1 MKFWKWF
8 FDDANADEHDSGTP
22 GDGNAAVTA
31 TGSDPDDGGIPVTE
45 GEDYSAFDEKSPLLF
60 AGRDDDDIEVIEE
73 EETPPTEGGQAA
85 TDDPH
90 VGGPA
95 QPAEEPK
102 PFRTLKYHG
111 QEIPVETEEEFVRLA
126 SQGLDYTRKTQQLAP
141 YRALIDRINSDP
153 SLMEKVVTLV
163 QTGTLP
169 TQQSTNPVSREPEPE
184 EPNDDETWD
193 EFLERRNRWREE
205 QKNAPTQNA
214 QNEDAVFMQ
223 RFNAALEAKRRAEEL
238 NHTAQLS
245 IQDPFCQEVFMA
257 FQAELPPALLET
269 VNNDPRT
276 YRLVYDQMRTLLGKG
291 PYFANLGRAPQA
303 AMPPAQTPNVAPA
316 TPQAPAQQ
324 QPPAQKPVQPVT
336 LKSGSNKAPYVE
348 PSRGQKTPG
357 AVKKT
362 LPGLPD
368 DVWGLPD
375 NDFSALVE
383 KALRL
388 G

>member
-8 FDDANADEHDSGTP
+8 FDDASAGEHDSGTP
-22 GDGNAAVTA
+22 GDGNAAGTA
-31 TGSDPDDGGIPVTE
+31 TGSDPDDGGIPVTD

-73 EETPPTEGGQAA
+73 EETPLTDGSQAA
-85 TDDPH
+85 TNDPPIDE
-90 VGGPA
+90 PA
-95 QPAEEPK
+95 TPAEEPK
-102 PFRTLKYHG
+102 PYRTLKYHG
-111 QEIPVETEEEFVRLA
+111 QEIPIDTEDDLVRLA

-169 TQQSTNPVSREPEPE
+169 AQQTVTPASRGPEPE
-184 EPNDDETWD
+184 EPNEDETWD
-193 EFLERRNRWREE
+193 EFIERRNNWREA
-205 QKNAPTQNA
+205 QDKAPA
-214 QNEDAVFMQ
+214 QNEEAVFMQ
-223 RFNAALEAKRRAEEL
+223 RFNAALEAKQRQEESDRMASL
-238 NHTAQLS
+238 TMR
-245 IQDPFCQEVFMA
+245 DPYCRDVFSS
-257 FQAELPPALLET
+257 FQAQLPPALLET
-269 VNNDPRT
+269 MNNDPRT
-276 YRLVYDQMRTLLGKG
+276 FRLVYDQMRTMLGQG
-291 PYFANLGRAPQA
+291 PYFANLGRNPQA
-303 AMPPAQTPNVAPA
+303 PVPPAQINPVAP
-316 TPQAPAQQ
+316 TPTPAPAQQ
-324 QPPAQKPVQPVT
+324 QPPAQKPTQTVT
-336 LKSGSNKAPYVE
+336 LKSGSTKAPFVE

-368 DVWGLPD
+368 DVWNLPD
-375 NDFSALVE
+375 KDFATLVD